1 MSFNTE
7 FDSQLA
13 EIQAEI
19 DAANQKK
26 KVLYKEAV
34 ARVQNL
40 ITAFNIPASAL
51 KFGEEA
57 VRPRRGVIP
66 PKYKN
71 PFGEQTWA
79 GRGAKP
85 KWFSDALEQG
95 VSEEDMLINK

>member
-1 MSFNTE
+1 MSFNSE
-7 FDSQLA
+7 FDTQLA

-34 ARVQNL
+34 ARVQSL

-57 VRPRRGVIP
+57 ARSRRGVIS

-71 PFGEQTWA
+71 PFGEETWA

-85 KWFSDALEQG
+85 KWFLEALERG
-95 VSEEDMLINK
+95 ATKEEMLIKK